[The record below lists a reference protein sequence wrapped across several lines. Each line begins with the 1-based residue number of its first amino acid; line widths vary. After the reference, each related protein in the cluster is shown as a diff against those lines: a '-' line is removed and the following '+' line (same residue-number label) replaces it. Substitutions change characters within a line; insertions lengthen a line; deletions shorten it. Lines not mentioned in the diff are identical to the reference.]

1 MAEPMEKKAFQN
13 GVEELWDRLDDLD
26 ADSTRRIIERVADVR
41 KEIIDRLTAI
51 PHFTGISG
59 EEVFSPTYL
68 QAYAEDLRE
77 LLARWAEGVIRLSA
91 TDLATAAQLG
101 DDGYRQLLT
110 ELSISAGTPS
120 SAIRIPPLGLSSELV
135 QAASL
140 YTAAQY
146 RSLGAQIANKIAEQ
160 VQMVAFGGQSRW
172 EAIRAIRSAM
182 ADGPLDGKQIGAL
195 TAKAAR
201 IERTALNSVFNA
213 AAAHAYRGAE
223 EELPGLMKE
232 WTTARQRNVCPLCK
246 ALEGKRAK
254 VDAKFSGGYFA
265 PPRHFNCVVEGT
277 RVASPAVS
285 ATMKRR
291 YFGELIEIRT
301 AAGSI
306 LTVTKN
312 HPILSDKGWIPA
324 YCLREGGHVV
334 RSFDPNR
341 VVMVVSPDDHY
352 RITLIEDI
360 LKAFNRSFSVG
371 ATTVPA
377 SAENFHGDGLGSEV
391 EVIRSDGFL
400 WSQYQT
406 ASVEP
411 SPHQDFVARDVVR
424 SLIQLSSQRTLA
436 SRLQR
441 TREVS
446 FSGISGRCV
455 SPSLFRSPLLGHES
469 VVLEPSSPRDAN
481 HVKSFDNNPSW
492 SLKQF
497 AELEDRHPGLIVFD
511 EVIQVRSFDAGNSTH
526 VYNLETSTGWYVAE
540 GIISHNCRCRVV
552 AWMPGW

>member
-1 MAEPMEKKAFQN
+1 MAEPVEKKAFQN

-41 KEIIDRLTAI
+41 KEIIDRLAAI

-265 PPRHFNCVVEGT
+265 PPRHV
-277 RVASPAVS
+277 
-285 ATMKRR
+285 
-291 YFGELIEIRT
+291 
-301 AAGSI
+301 
-306 LTVTKN
+306 
-312 HPILSDKGWIPA
+312 
-324 YCLREGGHVV
+324 
-334 RSFDPNR
+334 
-341 VVMVVSPDDHY
+341 
-352 RITLIEDI
+352 
-360 LKAFNRSFSVG
+360 
-371 ATTVPA
+371 
-377 SAENFHGDGLGSEV
+377 
-391 EVIRSDGFL
+391 
-400 WSQYQT
+400 
-406 ASVEP
+406 
-411 SPHQDFVARDVVR
+411 
-424 SLIQLSSQRTLA
+424 
-436 SRLQR
+436 
-441 TREVS
+441 
-446 FSGISGRCV
+446 
-455 SPSLFRSPLLGHES
+455 
-469 VVLEPSSPRDAN
+469 
-481 HVKSFDNNPSW
+481 
-492 SLKQF
+492 
-497 AELEDRHPGLIVFD
+497 
-511 EVIQVRSFDAGNSTH
+511 
-526 VYNLETSTGWYVAE
+526 
-540 GIISHNCRCRVV
+540 NCRCRIV